1 MQRAAWLQTLPDN
14 RQTMKEDA
22 RQQKQEL
29 RGQERRARRIK
40 VIVGTAVAIGVAA
53 FALSSFLPA
62 AGSSS
67 SDHATAPAG
76 FRRMTIDEL
85 KPQFDR
91 GEVILI
97 DVRDQADFLQ
107 SHIPGALQIP
117 LSRIEGEIGYLPKG
131 KPIVTYCTCP
141 SEESSGQAA
150 QILEHGGITR
160 VAALQGGF
168 QEWRRRGYPTAS
180 GSS

>member
-1 MQRAAWLQTLPDN
+1 
-14 RQTMKEDA
+14 MKENV

-29 RGQERRARRIK
+29 RGQERRTRRIK
-40 VIVGTAVAIGVAA
+40 VTVGTAAAIAVVA
-53 FALSSFLPA
+53 FALFSFLPA

-67 SDHATAPAG
+67 SDRATAPTG

-85 KPQFDR
+85 KLQFDR
-91 GEVILI
+91 GEVTVI

-117 LSRIEGEIGYLPKG
+117 LSRIEGEISYLPKG

-150 QILEHGGITR
+150 QILEHGGLTR

-168 QEWRRRGYPTAS
+168 QEWSRRGYPTAS
-180 GSS
+180 GRS

>member
-1 MQRAAWLQTLPDN
+1 
-14 RQTMKEDA
+14 MKEDA
-22 RQQKQEL
+22 KRQKQEL
-29 RGQERRARRIK
+29 RGQERRTRRTK
-40 VIVGTAVAIGVAA
+40 VFVGTAAAIAVAA
-53 FALSSFLPA
+53 FTLSSFLPA

-67 SDHATAPAG
+67 SDRATPPAG
-76 FRRMTIDEL
+76 FHRMTIDEL

-91 GEVILI
+91 GEIIVI

-117 LSRIEGEIGYLPKG
+117 LSRIEGEISYLPKG

-150 QILEHGGITR
+150 QILERGGIPR

-168 QEWRRRGYPTAS
+168 QEWSRRGYPTAS
-180 GSS
+180 GSL